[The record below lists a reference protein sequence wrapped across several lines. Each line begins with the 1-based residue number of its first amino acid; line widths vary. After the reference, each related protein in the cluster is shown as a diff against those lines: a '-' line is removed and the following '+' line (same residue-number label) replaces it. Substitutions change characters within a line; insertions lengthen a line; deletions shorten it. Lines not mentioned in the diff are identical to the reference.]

1 MRKKNNEIKLDVLI
15 VGAGFGGMYMLHKLR
30 ELGLEALIVEA
41 GDGVG
46 GTWYWNRYPGARCDV
61 ESIEYSYSFSE
72 ELQQEWSWSSRY
84 STQDE
89 ILKYANHVADRFD
102 LRKDIKFNQRVISSV
117 FKEDL
122 NKWNISTSSGDNY
135 LAQYCIMATGTL
147 SSVKEISFNGLDSYK
162 GDWYVTGNWPHQKI
176 DFTGKKVGI
185 IGTGSSAVQA
195 IPVIAEDSEHLTV
208 FQRTANY
215 SIPAKNK
222 KLTNQEVKKVK
233 SNYASIRDEAKNARA
248 GIASTVYGTK
258 NVFDVSDEE
267 RNREFQKKW
276 DYGGTDFN
284 SAFMDIGFDERANDE
299 AANFVRSKIKEIVK
313 DPETAELL
321 SPKTT
326 IACKRLC
333 ADTDYFE
340 TYNKSNVDLIDINKT
355 PIESLTTN
363 GLKTSK
369 DQFSFDIIIFATGF
383 DAMTGALTSI
393 DIIGKNGV
401 NLADKWKEGPKSYL
415 GLCIEGFP
423 NMFTI
428 TGPGSPSVLGNM
440 MVAIE
445 QHVEWI
451 IDCIKHMNANDKKE
465 IEAELT
471 AENEWMDLVEII
483 ASSTLRDTCNSWYVG
498 ANVPGKKRVF
508 MPYAGGYQ
516 TYREKCD
523 EIAKTNYEGFK
534 IS

>member
-15 VGAGFGGMYMLHKLR
+15 VGAGFGGMYMLFKLR
-30 ELGLEALIVEA
+30 ELGLKALIVEA
-41 GDGVG
+41 GKGVG

-72 ELQQEWSWSSRY
+72 ELQQEWNWSSRY
-84 STQDE
+84 STQGE

-102 LRKDIKFNQRVISSV
+102 LRKDIKFNQRVVSSV

-122 NKWNISTSSGDNY
+122 NKWYISTSSGDNY

-176 DFTGKKVGI
+176 DFAGKKVGI

-195 IPVIAEDSEHLTV
+195 IPVIAKDAKHLTV

-215 SIPAKNK
+215 SIPAKNR
-222 KLTNQEVKKVK
+222 KLTDQEVKKVK
-233 SNYASIRDEAKNARA
+233 SNYSSIRDEAKNARA

-313 DPETAELL
+313 APATAELL

-355 PIESLTTN
+355 PIESLTAN
-363 GLKTSK
+363 GLITSK